1 MLGFS
6 PLASAPLSDD
16 GVLGEVIHF
25 LSGSNILASAP
36 VVSEPSVTSNVSLE
50 GVSIVLGAP
59 TIGSATLS
67 GTHNLPLNN
76 LITTAPTLGEATLSG
91 VQALSSDNILTDAP
105 VFGTPTAT
113 LVLSFAGEPFVTG
126 VPSLDESD
134 LLSTQN
140 LVPQNLNSGR
150 AVVDTATLF
159 QEHSITSL
167 PFSASPFVLSTPRA
181 FSQGPFNPNY
191 NKQRVAFLANEN
203 RVIIVPF
210 APRKVTQEVPSQS
223 RVTRI

>member
-16 GVLGEVIHF
+16 GVLGEVVHF

-36 VVSEPSVTSNVSLE
+36 VVSEPSVTSNVSLD
-50 GVSIVLGAP
+50 GVSLVLGVP

-76 LITTAPTLGEATLSG
+76 LITTTPTLGEATLSG
-91 VQALSSDNILTDAP
+91 VQALSSDGIATDAP
-105 VFGTPTAT
+105 ALGTPTAT
-113 LVLSFAGEPFVTG
+113 LVLSFAGEPLVTG
-126 VPSLDESD
+126 EPSLDEGE

-150 AVVDTATLF
+150 AVVNTVTLS
-159 QEHSITSL
+159 QEHGVTSL
-167 PFSASPFVLSTPRA
+167 PFSTEPVVLNTPRA
-181 FSQGPFNPNY
+181 FSQGPFNPEY

-210 APRKVTQEVPSQS
+210 TPRKVIQEVLSQS